1 MIRTS
6 RELWNICTLY
16 YWSESEKFISHNDI
30 RILRAD
36 LVRSDRLHVLG
47 NVTIRRCELWILFL
61 WCCVCEIHTAVEGS
75 QIWRK
80 GSGYSRYQLRLDFF
94 LSVVLPE
101 FEIFWQDCRS
111 IPNSKENPP
120 KLSVCSHWPG
130 HSQVLTTLTTGRW
143 RHT

>member
-1 MIRTS
+1 MYFILLKRIRKIYFSQWYQNFKS
-6 RELWNICTLY
+6 RSCQKWQATCPWKCYNSPLWTLNIISLVLRLWNTT
-16 YWSESEKFISHNDI
+16 
-30 RILRAD
+30 RQ
-36 LVRSDRLHVLG
+36 G
-47 NVTIRRCELWILFL
+47 
-61 WCCVCEIHTAVEGS
+61 EGS

-101 FEIFWQDCRS
+101 FKIFWQDCRS

-120 KLSVCSHWPG
+120 KLSVCSHCPG